1 MKISEILKVVITIVK
16 YIVISYFILNLVAYI
31 YFYMM
36 IQPRETPMAEK
47 HKLAVDVL
55 QYGNA
60 FLYGLLSDIIQGK
73 RLYGDNTQWPYNAV
87 SYNAV

>member
-31 YFYMM
+31 YFYM

-47 HKLAVDVL
+47 HKLAVDML
-55 QYGNA
+55 LMGNA
-60 FLYGLLSDIIQGK
+60 FLYGLLFDIIQGK
-73 RLYGDNTQWPYNAV
+73 RLYGDKTYLPYNAV
-87 SYNAV
+87 

>member
-31 YFYMM
+31 YFYM

-47 HKLAVDVL
+47 HKLAVDML
-55 QYGNA
+55 LMGNA

-73 RLYGDNTQWPYNAV
+73 RLYGDKTYLPYNAV
-87 SYNAV
+87 